1 MTHLTSGLSLFAAHL
16 QEKLKME
23 TLLGTVTKKRWGGD
37 EVRGGGDDKEV
48 LGCQEILALLSHN
61 TSTQV
66 RKH

>member
-1 MTHLTSGLSLFAAHL
+1 
-16 QEKLKME
+16 ME